1 MKLAS
6 FDAIVRALNDAG
18 VRYLV
23 VGGLAVNAHGYLRFT
38 KDVDLVV
45 RLATPDIL
53 GAFRALGALGY
64 RAKVPVTAEQFAN
77 PAQREAWRSRLE
89 SKGPSLA
96 PSSVGAGEA
105 RCGPVGPQRK
115 MWSDA
120 HLETPIDIFVYEPFD
135 FDAEYARA
143 LVGTDPG
150 DPPARFASIP
160 ALIAMKQAAG
170 RASDLIDIEK
180 LREIERLKNA

>member
-6 FDAIVRALNDAG
+6 FDEIVHALNAAG

-53 GAFRALGALGY
+53 GAFRALGSLGY
-64 RAKVPVTAEQFAN
+64 RPKVPVTGEQFAD
-77 PAQREAWRSRLE
+77 PAQRESWRKD
-89 SKGPSLA
+89 KGML
-96 PSSVGAGEA
+96 VL
-105 RCGPVGPQRK
+105 Q

-120 HLETPIDIFVYEPFD
+120 HLETPVDIFVHEPFD
-135 FDAEYARA
+135 FDLEYARA

-150 DPPARFASIP
+150 DPPARFVAIP
-160 ALIAMKQAAG
+160 ALIAMKEAAG
-170 RASDLIDIEK
+170 RAADLIDVEK
-180 LREIERLKNA
+180 LREIERLKDQE

>member
-6 FDAIVRALNDAG
+6 FDAIVLALNTAG

-23 VGGLAVNAHGYLRFT
+23 VGGVAVNAHGYLRFT

-64 RAKVPVTAEQFAN
+64 HPKAPVTAEQFAD
-77 PAQREAWRSRLE
+77 PEQRESWRRE
-89 SKGPSLA
+89 KGML
-96 PSSVGAGEA
+96 VL
-105 RCGPVGPQRK
+105 Q

-120 HLETPIDIFVYEPFD
+120 HIETPIDIFANEPFD

-143 LVGTDPG
+143 LVGTAPD

-160 ALIAMKQAAG
+160 ALIAMKRAAG
-170 RASDLIDIEK
+170 RATDLIDIEK
-180 LREIERLKNA
+180 LREIERLKDT

>member
-45 RLATPDIL
+45 RLATPDIF
-53 GAFRALGALGY
+53 ATFRTLEGLGY
-64 RAKVPVTAEQFAN
+64 RPKIPITAEQFAD
-77 PAQREAWRSRLE
+77 PAQRDSWRKE
-89 SKGPSLA
+89 KGMVVL
-96 PSSVGAGEA
+96 
-105 RCGPVGPQRK
+105 Q
-115 MWSDA
+115 MWSDT
-120 HLETPIDIFVYEPFD
+120 HRETPIDIFVYEPFD
-135 FDAEYARA
+135 FDTEYARA
-143 LVGTDPG
+143 FIGTDPG

-160 ALIAMKQAAG
+160 ALIRMKQEAG
-170 RASDLIDIEK
+170 RPTDMLDIDK
-180 LREIERLKNA
+180 LREIERLKDG